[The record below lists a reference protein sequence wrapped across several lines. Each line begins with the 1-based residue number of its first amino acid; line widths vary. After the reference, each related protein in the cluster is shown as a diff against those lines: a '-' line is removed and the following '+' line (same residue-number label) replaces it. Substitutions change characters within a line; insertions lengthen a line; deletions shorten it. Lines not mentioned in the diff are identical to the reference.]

1 MPALPAPAR
10 PGFPRRTLLTG
21 SAAAVL
27 VLASG
32 CTSVFSDG
40 DDAAR
45 RQADEL
51 SAQVPVQ
58 EVLVAA
64 YAAARA
70 ADPPLGTAVAELAEQ
85 AGEQLDRLRAA
96 VPGRAGSAKSGS
108 GKSGSESSGSPAP
121 SPGPDVRGWL
131 REQVAAAASSHAAAC
146 VAATGARAALLGSVA
161 AGLRGQERGLSGG

>member
-21 SAAAVL
+21 AAAAVV

-40 DDAAR
+40 DDAAAR

-51 SAQVPVQ
+51 SAQVTVQ
-58 EVLVAA
+58 AALVAA

-70 ADPPLGTAVAELAEQ
+70 ADPPLGTAVAELAAQ

-96 VPGRAGSAKSGS
+96 VPGRAGSGTSGS
-108 GKSGSESSGSPAP
+108 GESGSAAP

-131 REQVAAAASSHAAAC
+131 REQVAATASSHAAAC